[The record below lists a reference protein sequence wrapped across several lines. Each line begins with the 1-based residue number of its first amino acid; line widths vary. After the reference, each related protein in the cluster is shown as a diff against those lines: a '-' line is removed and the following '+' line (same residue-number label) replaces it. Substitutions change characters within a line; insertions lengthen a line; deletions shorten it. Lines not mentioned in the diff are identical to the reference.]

1 MKLRNLRVPI
11 FLVLISFG
19 LLGCSG
25 LNPALIGTLGGN
37 SSSNLPSP
45 EGTIII
51 MVMNGTNSPVLT
63 KLRATKANLGTVE
76 LNLVTLPFDD
86 PTNLDHVAVVQDCD
100 LASIAFDELQFVGIA
115 GPERVPFARSPL
127 IFGESLFCGNVVT
140 ITHQGSPPN
149 IQSIVTVY

>member
-11 FLVLISFG
+11 LLVLISFG
-19 LLGCSG
+19 LPGCSG

-37 SSSNLPSP
+37 SASNLPSP

-51 MVMNGTNSPVLT
+51 MVMNSTTSPVLT
-63 KLRATKANLGTVE
+63 KMRAVKANGGSVE

-100 LASIAFDELQFVGIA
+100 LERLVFDELQFIGIA

-127 IFGESLFCGNVVT
+127 NFGESLFCGNVVA
-140 ITHQGSPPN
+140 ILHQGNPPD